1 MLDGK
6 SSSRLCIRE
15 IQAPYD
21 FLPVADLI
29 ELCFAATMDED
40 GRDFLNSLRKAGRN
54 AQTVDWIPGMR
65 EQVSYPLQ
73 GFVWEEDHRIVG
85 NLSLIPQLYQH
96 QWYYLIANV
105 AVHPDHR
112 NKGIGRELTEHALE
126 HIKSL
131 GSGNAWLQVRE
142 DNPTA
147 QRLYQKIGFQEHF
160 RRDTWQSR
168 SVSHASTDLTDSFE
182 ITQRR
187 ISDWPQQ
194 KTWLERSY
202 PEEIAWNF
210 RFDSSRF
217 EPGFWKDINRFF
229 SGIVHHHWALRRNHV
244 LLGVATWE
252 PTSHHSDFLW
262 LGANPDGQEET
273 IRHLLRFFFK
283 DFISVRPVTVNYP
296 AGEAKNAFL
305 ANGFHLQH
313 TLIWMKYP

>member
-1 MLDGK
+1 MRDG
-6 SSSRLCIRE
+6 SSSPHPFIRE

-54 AQTVDWIPGMR
+54 AQTMEWIPGMR

-73 GFVWEEDHRIVG
+73 GFVWEEENRIIG
-85 NLSLIPQLYQH
+85 NLSLIPQLFQH

-112 NKGIGRELTEHALE
+112 NKGIARALTEHALE
-126 HIKSL
+126 HIKAL
-131 GSGNAWLQVRE
+131 GSGSAWLLVRV

-147 QRLYQKIGFQEHF
+147 LRLYQKIGFQEHC
-160 RRDTWQSR
+160 RRDTWLAR
-168 SVSHASTDLTDSFE
+168 GAAPVNADPAGSFE
-182 ITQRR
+182 FTQRR
-187 ISDWPQQ
+187 TSDWPQQ
-194 KTWLERSY
+194 KTWLERTY
-202 PEEIAWNF
+202 PDEIAWNF
-210 RFDSSRF
+210 HFDSTRF

-229 SGIVHHHWALRRNHV
+229 SGIVHHHWALRRNNNF
-244 LLGVATWE
+244 LGVATWE
-252 PTSHHSDFLW
+252 PTSYHSDFLW
-262 LGANPDGQEET
+262 LGADPNEQEVA
-273 IRHLLRFFFK
+273 ISHLLRFFLK
-283 DFISVRPVTVNYP
+283 DFISIRPVTVNYP

-305 ANGFHLQH
+305 ENGFHLQH